1 MLALSKKCT
10 TQIDLS
16 IPYLYL
22 KRIKIG
28 EYVLI
33 ILILTRRAKKIH
45 SVYPKLIRSWTPQ
58 LTAAYKVSMI
68 VIRVSIRF
76 PLKNKIKSRRLS
88 LFHSVL
94 FLTQ

>member
-10 TQIDLS
+10 TRMDLS

-33 ILILTRRAKKIH
+33 ILILTGRAKKIC
-45 SVYPKLIRSWTPQ
+45 SVCPELITSWTPQ
-58 LTAAYKVSMI
+58 LTTAY
-68 VIRVSIRF
+68 
-76 PLKNKIKSRRLS
+76 
-88 LFHSVL
+88 
-94 FLTQ
+94 